1 MNSLQIAYTP
11 IAYLLLVGIPVI
23 YFDLTQLRIP
33 NKLVLPALA
42 ASLLTTLVIPFFTGD
57 WLLALLTI
65 VIAVATGVALTAL
78 SVADKIGMGDV
89 KLIITMGITLSPL
102 GLMNWVYLIGGIVLV
117 SLLTITAKYLLH
129 ISHIVR
135 MDKARMA
142 LAPVIYFTYTALVII
157 SVYTN

>member
-11 IAYLLLVGIPVI
+11 IAYLLMVGLPII

-42 ASLLTTLVIPFFTGD
+42 GSLLTTLIIPFLTGD
-57 WLLALLTI
+57 WLVALLTI
-65 VIAVATGVALTAL
+65 VIAFAVGAGLVAMSMAER
-78 SVADKIGMGDV
+78 IGMGDV

-102 GLMNWVYLIGGIVLV
+102 ALMNWVYLLVGIVLA
-117 SLLTITAKYLLH
+117 SLLTIAVKYLLH

-135 MDKARMA
+135 MSQPRMA
-142 LAPVIYFTYTALVII
+142 LAPVIYLAYTALVII